1 MRDLSKA
8 LLSLTDSGRALSAYP
23 CTVTAL
29 SPLTVNLL
37 GTVTPAVAVAGLT
50 YSLGPAVAL
59 VSSPGT
65 PIILPIG

>member
-8 LLSLTDSGRALSAYP
+8 ILALGQERPLSAYP
-23 CTVTAL
+23 CTVTSV
-29 SPLTVNLL
+29 SPLVVDLL
-37 GTVTPAVAVAGLT
+37 GVSTPAVKIAGLT
-50 YSLGPAVAL
+50 YSTGPAIAL